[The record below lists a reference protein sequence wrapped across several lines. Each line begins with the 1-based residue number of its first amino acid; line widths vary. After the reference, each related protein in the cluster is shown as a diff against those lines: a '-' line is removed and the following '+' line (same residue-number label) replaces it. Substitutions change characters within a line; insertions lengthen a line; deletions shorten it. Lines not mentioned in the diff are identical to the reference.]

1 MLKSATVHWLRHTG
15 ISNDGAITDK
25 YIDVERDQRA
35 KSAKKKK
42 TETSSVDNLST
53 ESNALRY
60 RMDKD
65 IRWKQR
71 FENFE
76 KAFLFLEKA
85 TKLGKYDELQAA
97 GLVHSFEFTF
107 ELAWKTLKD
116 HLDFQ
121 GITVQSPRE
130 AIKESFSEQL
140 IEDGHLWIEMLEK
153 SNELTHTYSEEQSQK
168 TVKTICEKYF
178 FGIKQVYL
186 MLKANL

>member
-1 MLKSATVHWLRHTG
+1 MH
-15 ISNDGAITDK
+15 
-25 YIDVERDQRA
+25 
-35 KSAKKKK
+35 
-42 TETSSVDNLST
+42 
-53 ESNALRY
+53 
-60 RMDKD
+60 KD

-97 GLVHSFEFTF
+97 GLVHSFEFTV
-107 ELAWKTLKD
+107 ELALKTLKD

-121 GITVQSPRE
+121 GIIVRSPRE

-153 SNELTHTYSEEQSQK
+153 RNELTHIYNEEQTQK
-168 TVKTICEKYF
+168 AVKTICEKYF

-186 MLKANL
+186 MLKAKL